1 MTIYKIYLPFMG
13 LVGWIKKNDNCYF
26 FETKSP
32 TAIVFESKTED
43 EALRELKNRYQN
55 FKIFKIIEIEKA

>member
-1 MTIYKIYLPFMG
+1 MKPTTIYSIYLPFMG

-32 TAIVFESKTED
+32 TAIVFESERED
-43 EALRELKNRYQN
+43 EALRELKNKYQEL
-55 FKIFKIIEIEKA
+55 IIEEA